1 MESTTINEAT
11 SQVTVIRPKKGL
23 FDIEIANLWQHRELL
38 YFLVWREIK
47 VRYKQAF
54 IGFGWAIIRPVFTMV
69 IFTAIFGRFAKI
81 PSDGM
86 PYPLFAFSALLPW
99 TFFSEALNRGGNS
112 LVGDMQLIQKI
123 YFPRLIIPAAI
134 TMAPLVDFALSLM
147 VLFVMMI
154 WYGVAPGWSTL
165 LLPVFIIY
173 AWVQS
178 LALVLWLAPLNVRFR
193 DIRHVLPFLI
203 QIWMYATPIIYPISM
218 IPERWRQLYS
228 LNPMVGVIQGF
239 RWAILGKGAPD
250 IYMLG
255 VSGALVFMLLFSGI
269 IYFNQMER
277 DFADV
282 I

>member
-203 QIWMYATPIIYPISM
+203 QIWICNTYHIS
-218 IPERWRQLYS
+218 Y
-228 LNPMVGVIQGF
+228 
-239 RWAILGKGAPD
+239 
-250 IYMLG
+250 
-255 VSGALVFMLLFSGI
+255 
-269 IYFNQMER
+269 
-277 DFADV
+277 
-282 I
+282 

>member
-239 RWAILGKGAPD
+239 RWAKLGKGAPD